1 MAHICAE
8 NIEQWCCSSTFLGV
22 LENGKV
28 REYAMMATSV
38 DIGVHG
44 VLVGHSQVYVTASLS
59 VGK

>member
-1 MAHICAE
+1 M
-8 NIEQWCCSSTFLGV
+8 